1 MIGNVSSTPAC
12 MRSIIYANRRS
23 IVLLVNN
30 FEEKLFMLISMK
42 VAADPRIYIFFFFTS
57 VLTDDYVLDD

>member
-1 MIGNVSSTPAC
+1 M
-12 MRSIIYANRRS
+12 
-23 IVLLVNN
+23 LLVNN

-42 VAADPRIYIFFFFTS
+42 VAADPRIIYTYFFFTS